1 MIRKLTIIAVTFI
14 LLFSGCT
21 QKNKETGNQHQNS
34 QLYMNLP
41 EGYNTPDGMAM
52 APDGNLILS
61 VPNFNNQYLM
71 DKGEIEKPSAPF
83 MALIDKDD
91 NIHHWYDYKKEDMHP
106 ITGKIGPMDAAF
118 GPDGNLYVADMQV
131 FYDDQHQSRLIRINV
146 ENGKPTSMDVVVTG
160 FIASNGVFWENNT
173 IFVTESVLQKK
184 QDTLISGVYAFDLSE
199 LTSRDKPVQL
209 TPFTDT
215 TADEHLVVSFT
226 SDNHMG
232 FGADGVTCDDE
243 GFLYTTVI
251 EKSKIYRS
259 KLNKKNKA
267 IKTELFA
274 ENQNMVAPD
283 GLIFN
288 KKRQKFYVADFLN
301 NAVHSIDKDG
311 TVTTLQKNGDV
322 TGEKGMLDQPAE
334 VIIRDDKLIV
344 VNMDMAWASEGLSVN
359 TQVDGKYN
367 LAVID
372 LSK

>member
-1 MIRKLTIIAVTFI
+1 MVAAFI
-14 LLFSGCT
+14 LSFSGCT
-21 QKNKETGNQHQNS
+21 QKNQETENQHQNS

-41 EGYNTPDGMAM
+41 DGYNTPDGMAM

-71 DKGEIEKPSAPF
+71 EKGEIEKPSPPF
-83 MALIDKDD
+83 MAVIDKDD

-106 ITGKIGPMDAAF
+106 VTGKVGPMDAAF

-184 QDTLISGVYAFDLSE
+184 QDTLISGVYAFELSE
-199 LTSRDKPVQL
+199 LTGRDKPVQL
-209 TPFTDT
+209 TPFTDN
-215 TADEHLVVSFT
+215 TADEHLVVSFS

-232 FGADGVTCDDE
+232 FGADGVTFDDD
-243 GFLYTTVI
+243 GYLYTTVI

-259 KLNKKNKA
+259 KLNEKNKA
-267 IKTELFA
+267 VETELFA
-274 ENQNMVAPD
+274 ENKNMVAPD

-301 NAVHSIDKDG
+301 NAVHRIDKDG
-311 TVTTLQKNGDV
+311 TVTTLQKNNDV
-322 TGEKGMLDQPAE
+322 TGERGMLDQPAE
-334 VIIRDDKLIV
+334 VIIRDNNLII

-372 LSK
+372 LNK